1 MINFLRFNIVL
12 SLMACLAYTIQ
23 MLLYMGVVTYS
34 PALALNA
41 VTGLSLNGSIIT
53 VSLVCLF
60 YTAVGGI
67 KAIIWTDAV
76 QTVVMIGGMI
86 TVAIAGTLKVG
97 GFSAVF
103 EVANA
108 GLRLEY
114 DNFSWDPRVRHSGFD
129 LIVGGV
135 FMWLPTYAVNQ
146 ALVQRYVNV
155 KTNRDAYKATFMILP
170 GLLSIVF
177 LSGYCGFVAFTK
189 YALCDPLKAGHIQSP
204 DQILPYFVLD
214 TFSKWP
220 GFGGLFVSCIFSG
233 SLSSISTGVNALAG
247 LVLTDL
253 IPPKLFTEE
262 KRAQIG
268 KLLSSVFAII
278 TVAFAFL
285 CKYLGS
291 ILELAFAISGI
302 LAGPVLGL
310 FLLGMLTTRSNGIG
324 STIGYLSSISLLGKL
339 IISVFRGCGK

>member
-1 MINFLRFNIVL
+1 
-12 SLMACLAYTIQ
+12 MACLAYTIQ

-189 YALCDPLKAGHIQSP
+189 YALCDPLKKGHIQSP

-339 IISVFRGCGK
+339 IISVLYSK